1 MAKQKAVSG
10 DKNEQQTALYFFDSR
25 RNEVRLSPKQ
35 GEFNCIKA
43 VLRSIDTK
51 WYEQFNDLK
60 GTPRRKAILAHAEK
74 LNVSSMM
81 GEFTSLTVAS
91 QKKNLGSNVTKETKT
106 KTKKATPKASAV
118 DEQPTIA
125 DLMAMIAAL
134 QTQQD

>member
-1 MAKQKAVSG
+1 MANKKAVSG
-10 DKNEQQTALYFFDSR
+10 NKNEQQETQFYFYDSR
-25 RNEVRLSPKQ
+25 RNEVRVSPKQ

-43 VLRSIDTK
+43 VLRSISSQ
-51 WYEQFNDLK
+51 WYTQFDGLK
-60 GTPRRKAILAHAEK
+60 GTPRRNAILAHAEK

-106 KTKKATPKASAV
+106 KKATPKASAV